1 MLYGTIM
8 QKAIVSCLPV
18 QLEFLLPVVKI
29 IPTRI
34 LYGVFSSA
42 MVFVSKTVA
51 RLSAV
56 AVYNEAKE
64 LIPGKTDDPLLL
76 TLGEKIPENAGLL
89 SAISKA
95 LREDLGEASEVLNA
109 TVKLEESAGLVS
121 QTVATVAP
129 ALSTTIET
137 TVSVTSGIFAFLAAC
152 VTLGGATSDFKSAS

>member
-29 IPTRI
+29 IPTRV

-64 LIPGKTDDPLLL
+64 LIPGQDTDPLLL
-76 TLGEKIPENAGLL
+76 TLGEKIPESPGLL
-89 SAISKA
+89 SAISRA
-95 LREDLGEASEVLNA
+95 LSQDLGEASKVLDA
-109 TVKLEESAGLVS
+109 AVK
-121 QTVATVAP
+121 
-129 ALSTTIET
+129 
-137 TVSVTSGIFAFLAAC
+137 
-152 VTLGGATSDFKSAS
+152 